1 MRTHVNK
8 RGVQH
13 FAIENHCPVCQRGPE
28 AACVDLPRNTV
39 HAERVGGII
48 MTAMPIHR
56 TRITAEQN
64 LALKNFRRAT

>member
-1 MRTHVNK
+1 MKIHVNHQ
-8 RGVQH
+8 GNEH
-13 FAIENHCPVCQRGPE
+13 FAIEHHCPTCQRGAS

-48 MTAMPIHR
+48 TSAMPIHR

-64 LALKNFRRAT
+64 LALKAFKK